1 MPMQTWVFDVGSSD
15 GKTGYR
21 LRLVIQTHGLGA
33 VPMAGSGS
41 GKGPL
46 WGESDPTSLCGRR
59 GERCAARAGQEGG
72 KKVQLLE
79 KSIF

>member
-21 LRLVIQTHGLGA
+21 LRQVIQTHGLGA
-33 VPMAGSGS
+33 VPMAGSGF

-46 WGESDPTSLCGRR
+46 WGESDPTLLCGLRR
-59 GERCAARAGQEGG
+59 ERCAAGAGQEG
-72 KKVQLLE
+72 E
-79 KSIF
+79 KQFNC